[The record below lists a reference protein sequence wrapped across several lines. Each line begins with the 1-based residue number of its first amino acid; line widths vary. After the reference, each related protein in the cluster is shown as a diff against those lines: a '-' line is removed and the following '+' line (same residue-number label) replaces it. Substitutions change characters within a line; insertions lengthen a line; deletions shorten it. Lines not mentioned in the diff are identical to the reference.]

1 MRFMMIIKSDERAEA
16 GQLPSAELMTAMGN
30 YNDELVKAGALV
42 GAEGLHPS
50 KSGARLK
57 LSGGKRTRTDGPFA
71 EAKEVIAGYWIID
84 VASKDEAI
92 AWAKRVPFEAD
103 VEGCASGARA
113 EIEIRRLSE
122 LDDFPADENE
132 QGSGW
137 SEQEAAWRDAP
148 PQSTLS
154 PRNPALKRFFCM
166 AMGDADYEAGKLP
179 DEKSLAAM
187 GEYMGQQIESGVLLS
202 GEGLCRTAEGAKV
215 YFQNGVRMFT
225 DGPFL
230 ETKEIVGGFATIQA
244 ESLEAAIEMGWDF
257 LDVGS
262 RFQPDVETRCEI
274 RQVFDMSDFPA
285 EFVAEA
291 PGAFEAEQTLRGQAS

>member
-16 GQLPSAELMTAMGN
+16 GQLPSAELLTAMGK
-30 YNDELVKAGALV
+30 YNEELIEAGTLV

-50 KSGARLK
+50 KLGARLK
-57 LSGGKRTRTDGPFA
+57 LSGGKRIRTDGPFA

-92 AWAKRVPFEAD
+92 AWAKRIPFEAD

-113 EIEIRRLSE
+113 EIEIRKMTD

-132 QGSGW
+132 PESGW
-137 SEQEAAWRDAP
+137 REQEAAWRDIP

-154 PRNPALKRFFCM
+154 PRNPSLKRFFCM
-166 AMGDADYEAGKLP
+166 AMGDADYEAGKMP

-187 GEYMGQQIESGVLLS
+187 GEYMGKQIEEGVLLS
-202 GEGLCRTAEGAKV
+202 GEGLHRTAEGAKV
-215 YFQNGVRMFT
+215 YFQNGMRTVT

-244 ESLEAAIEMGWDF
+244 ESLEAAIDMGWEF
-257 LDVGS
+257 LDVGGPFEPGIE
-262 RFQPDVETRCEI
+262 RRCEI

-285 EFVAEA
+285 ELVADA
-291 PGAFEAEQTLRGQAS
+291 PGAFRAEARI

>member
-1 MRFMMIIKSDERAEA
+1 MRFMMIIKSDERAET
-16 GQLPSAELMTAMGN
+16 GQLPSAELLMAMGK
-30 YNDELVKAGALV
+30 YNEELIEAGALV

-50 KSGARLK
+50 KMGARLK
-57 LSGGKRTRTDGPFA
+57 LSGGKRVRTDGPFA

-92 AWAKRVPFEAD
+92 TWAKRIPFEAD

-113 EIEIRRLSE
+113 EIEIRKMTD

-132 QGSGW
+132 PESGW
-137 SEQEAAWRDAP
+137 REQEAAWRDIP

-166 AMGDADYEAGKLP
+166 AMGDANYEAGKMP
-179 DEKSLAAM
+179 DEKILAAM
-187 GEYMGQQIESGVLLS
+187 GAYMGKQIEEGVLLS
-202 GEGLCRTAEGAKV
+202 GEGLHRTAEGAKV
-215 YFQNGVRMFT
+215 YFQNGMRSVT

-244 ESLEAAIEMGWDF
+244 ESLEAAIDMGWEF
-257 LDVGS
+257 LDVGGPFEPGIE
-262 RFQPDVETRCEI
+262 RRCEI
-274 RQVFDMSDFPA
+274 RQVFEMSDFPA
-285 EFVAEA
+285 ELVADA
-291 PGAFEAEQTLRGQAS
+291 PGAFGAEARI

>member
-1 MRFMMIIKSDERAEA
+1 
-16 GQLPSAELMTAMGN
+16 MGK

-50 KSGARLK
+50 KQGARLK
-57 LSGGKRTRTDGPFA
+57 LAGGKRIRTDGPFA

-113 EIEIRRLSE
+113 EIEIRQMND
-122 LDDFPADENE
+122 LDDFPLDEHE
-132 QGSGW
+132 EDSGW
-137 SEQEAAWRDAP
+137 REQEAAWRDAP
-148 PQSTLS
+148 PQSTLA

-166 AMGDADYEAGKLP
+166 AMGDADYEAGKMPEERL
-179 DEKSLAAM
+179 LAAM
-187 GEYMGQQIESGVLLS
+187 GEYMGKQIEEGVLLS
-202 GEGLCRTAEGAKV
+202 GEGLRRTAEGAKV
-215 YFQNGVRMFT
+215 YFQNGIRTVT

-244 ESLEAAIEMGWDF
+244 ESLEAAIDMGWDF
-257 LDVGS
+257 LAVGS
-262 RFQPDVETRCEI
+262 QFEPGVENRCEI

-285 EFVAEA
+285 ELVAEA
-291 PGAFEAEQTLRGQAS
+291 PGAFEAEQAFRGQAF

>member
-1 MRFMMIIKSDERAEA
+1 
-16 GQLPSAELMTAMGN
+16 MGK
-30 YNDELVKAGALV
+30 YNDELIKAGALV

-50 KSGARLK
+50 KLGARLK
-57 LSGGKRTRTDGPFA
+57 VVGGKRTRTDGPFA

-92 AWAKRVPFEAD
+92 AWAKRVPLEAD
-103 VEGCASGARA
+103 QEGLASGARA

-122 LDDFPADENE
+122 LDDFPADEGE
-132 QGSGW
+132 VESDW
-137 SEQEAAWRDAP
+137 REQEAAWRDAP

-166 AMGDADYEAGKLP
+166 AMGDADYEEGKLP

-187 GEYMGQQIESGVLLS
+187 GEYMGTQIESGVLLS
-202 GEGLCRTAEGAKV
+202 GEGLHRTAEGAKV
-215 YFQNGVRMFT
+215 YFQNGVRTVT

-262 RFQPDVETRCEI
+262 RFKPDVETRCEI

-285 EFVAEA
+285 ELLAEA
-291 PGAFEAEQTLRGQAS
+291 PEAFEAERALRGQVS

>member
-1 MRFMMIIKSDERAEA
+1 MRFMMIIKSDERAES

-50 KSGARLK
+50 TSGARLK
-57 LSGGKRTRTDGPFA
+57 LAGGKRSRTDGPFA

-103 VEGCASGARA
+103 QAGAARGARA
-113 EIEIRRLSE
+113 EIEIRRLNE
-122 LDDFPADENE
+122 LDDFPVNE
-132 QGSGW
+132 EEVESGW
-137 SEQEAAWRDAP
+137 REQEAAWRDAP
-148 PQSTLS
+148 TLS

-166 AMGDADYEAGKLP
+166 AMGDADYEAGKMP
-179 DEKSLAAM
+179 DERALATM

-202 GEGLCRTAEGAKV
+202 GEGLRRSAEGAKV
-215 YFQNGVRMFT
+215 YFQNGVRTVT

-244 ESLEAAIEMGWDF
+244 E
-257 LDVGS
+257 
-262 RFQPDVETRCEI
+262 
-274 RQVFDMSDFPA
+274 
-285 EFVAEA
+285 
-291 PGAFEAEQTLRGQAS
+291 